1 MWTARPF
8 CAAVSR
14 ASVSTWLSKNDLFS
28 IALVM
33 RVNSWST
40 MRPEPIFMWPVSE
53 LPICLAGNPTSMPD
67 AFSRVRG

>member
-1 MWTARPF
+1 
-8 CAAVSR
+8 
-14 ASVSTWLSKNDLFS
+14 
-28 IALVM
+28 M

-67 AFSRVRG
+67 AFSRVRGYLSHKWSHTGFLALWMAL